1 MIVSPDRR
9 VAIIEPGSRIVLNR
23 SMNVRSTSKTDPLLV
38 ISLIRLS
45 ILLVNYLI
53 LGYRVKN
60 RTIGYSAL
68 GRALN
73 ILPRQVH
80 S

>member
-23 SMNVRSTSKTDPLLV
+23 SMNVRSTSKTDLLLV

-73 ILPRQVH
+73 ISPRQVH

>member
-23 SMNVRSTSKTDPLLV
+23 SMNVRSTSKTDLLLV

-68 GRALN
+68 DRALN

>member
-1 MIVSPDRR
+1 
-9 VAIIEPGSRIVLNR
+9 
-23 SMNVRSTSKTDPLLV
+23 MNDRSTSKTDLLLV
-38 ISLIRLS
+38 ILIIRLS

>member
-23 SMNVRSTSKTDPLLV
+23 SMNVRSTSKTDLLLV